1 MRWRAIHLT
10 LTRGCPAYPS
20 RDMHAG
26 RWVEQAVTSSRSAG
40 SIGMVAYLVGGL
52 TSMERRLVSLIV
64 AQQERKAKR
73 KARI

>member
-1 MRWRAIHLT
+1 
-10 LTRGCPAYPS
+10 
-20 RDMHAG
+20 
-26 RWVEQAVTSSRSAG
+26 
-40 SIGMVAYLVGGL
+40 MVAYLVGGL